1 LLPNSFFAFE
11 IAFAPAAIIFK
22 EIAARII
29 L

>member
-1 LLPNSFFAFE
+1 VLPKNFFAFE
-11 IAFAPAAIIFK
+11 IAFALAAIIFK